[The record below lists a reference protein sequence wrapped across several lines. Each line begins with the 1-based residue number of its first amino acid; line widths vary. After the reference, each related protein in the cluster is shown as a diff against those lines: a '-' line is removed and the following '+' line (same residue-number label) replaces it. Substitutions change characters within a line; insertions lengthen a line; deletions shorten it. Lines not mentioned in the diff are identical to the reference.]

1 MPDDRDRYPLPPMR
15 KPLRSRPEIEPVE
28 SSTFAARLAEIRT
41 EIQRLSILRNEVD
54 DLRAALAVSA
64 SDSEK
69 QLSHMRVEI
78 QTLMAVLPEQT
89 RRLAERVA
97 EETAEEITGQH
108 ALVAPKGSPSDRVR
122 EIMRG
127 ELSEREL
134 KELKESA
141 SRVWKVAFAIL
152 SAVLSLCVGLLIWA
166 LTRSR

>member
-1 MPDDRDRYPLPPMR
+1 MPDDHRFPPLPPMR
-15 KPLRSRPEIEPVE
+15 KPLRSRPEAEPID
-28 SSTFAARLAEIRT
+28 SGTLAARLAEIRT
-41 EIQRLSILRNEVD
+41 EIGRLSILRNEVD

-64 SDSEK
+64 AESEK

-97 EETAEEITGQH
+97 EETAEDVVTGQH
-108 ALVAPKGSPSDRVR
+108 AQLPAKGTPSDRVR

-134 KELKESA
+134 KELRESA

-166 LTRSR
+166 LTRH